1 MPKISLIGPS
11 AQGRASDAD
20 SRRALNLYPHKT
32 EGGKHPWNWV
42 GTPGTSLA
50 KALPAVARGSR
61 TWNSKDYVVCGSGL
75 YSWDGTTL
83 SASLGTLAT
92 SSGNVSMAH
101 SRTQLVMVD
110 GGARVYVY
118 DGTTFTTV
126 TNFSTYVTLDSTNTI
141 VVSSNVGTAT
151 TTSAHGGAINDPVYI
166 AGHSDSTFNGWFTVA
181 SVPTPTTFTFAVTK
195 ANGTYN
201 SSSATASVGTDTLT
215 ITPERVTFM
224 DGYFVFSNSATAT
237 GIHPGQTY
245 YSIADDGGTL
255 TASRFLVAQRDPDAM
270 LTPWADRGNLILFGS
285 LSTEVWYNPGT
296 STTDPFEPARSAAIP
311 WGIIAPWTVAQLG
324 NGIVWLGSKNNSNP
338 VVVFMEGYDPQVVS
352 SAALEYAL
360 KADYS
365 NVAAATAYSYME
377 EGHEFYS
384 LSFGT
389 ATWVYDLE
397 SKLWHERSTSGG
409 AHCGKW
415 YAYLNGKH
423 LVTDRAYGNL
433 LEMNLSTYSDY
444 VNNAAADISRL
455 GQSGSVQGDDATVV
469 HRRFHLDMLHP
480 STSSF
485 WSLSWSDDG
494 GHTWTTPN
502 TKSARGSGS
511 RVEWYRLGAAKT
523 SRIYRITSTSR
534 AQAYILGAY
543 LDADV
548 E

>member
-11 AQGRASDAD
+11 SQGRTSDAD
-20 SRRALNLYPHKT
+20 PRRALNLYPHKS

-50 KALPAVARGSR
+50 TALAAVARGSHV
-61 TWNSKDYVVCGSGL
+61 WNSKVYLVCGTGL

-83 SASLGTLAT
+83 SASLGTLAS

-101 SRTQLVMVD
+101 SRTQLVIVD
-110 GGARVYVY
+110 GGARVYTY

-126 TNFSTYVTLDSTNTI
+126 SNFASYVTLDSTNTI
-141 VVSSNVGTAT
+141 VVNTNVATVT
-151 TTSAHGGAINDPVYI
+151 TTSSSGAATSDPVFI
-166 AGHSDSTFNGWFTVA
+166 AGHSDTSFNGWWTITG
-181 SVPTPTTFTFAVTK
+181 TPTTTSFTFAITK

-215 ITPERVTFM
+215 ITPERVAFM
-224 DGYFVFSNSATAT
+224 DGYFVFSN
-237 GIHPGQTY
+237 GQVY
-245 YSIADDGGTL
+245 YSVPDDGGTL

-285 LSTEVWYNPGT
+285 LSTEIWYNPGT

-311 WGIIAPWTVAQLG
+311 WGIVAPWSVAQFG
-324 NGIVWLGSKNNSNP
+324 GGIIWVGSKNNSNP
-338 VVVFMEGYDPQVVS
+338 VVVFMEGYDPNVVS
-352 SAALEYAL
+352 SPALEYAL
-360 KADYS
+360 KAAYS
-365 NVAAATAYSYME
+365 NVATATAYSYME
-377 EGHEFYS
+377 EGHEFYC
-384 LSFGT
+384 LTFGT

-397 SKLWHERSTSGG
+397 TKLWHERSTSSG

-415 YAYLNGKH
+415 YAYLGGKH
-423 LVTDRAYGNL
+423 LVTDKTYGNL
-433 LEMNLSTYSDY
+433 LEMNLSTTSDY
-444 VNNAAADISRL
+444 VNNAAANISRL
-455 GQSGSVQGDDATVV
+455 GQSGSIQGDDATVV

-480 STSSF
+480 EASSF
-485 WSLSWSDDG
+485 WGLAWSDDG
-494 GHTWTTPN
+494 GHNWTSPIQ
-502 TKSARGSGS
+502 KSARGAGN

-523 SRIYRITSTSR
+523 SRIYRVTSTSR
-534 AQAYILGAY
+534 AQVYIMGAY